1 MFNHCLNFPE
11 SNKFYAP
18 PPYLNCV
25 GGGWFSKGGN
35 EYSRKFTPLETACNF
50 YLDQFLPRI
59 DALQL
64 VKFSRSGLKDGTA
77 LFLSRDVWY

>member
-1 MFNHCLNFPE
+1 MIF
-11 SNKFYAP
+11 
-18 PPYLNCV
+18 
-25 GGGWFSKGGN
+25 KGGN
-35 EYSRKFTPLETACNF
+35 EYSRKYTPLETACNF

-77 LFLSRDVWY
+77 LFLSRDVPY